1 MTILEITLSPALQ
14 TSFLNLTTKSK
25 RNKWRIPELISYV
38 SLNVYWIEKYT
49 LLVVEKRI
57 ALFTDR
63 SERHVS
69 EAVDRKWSSK

>member
-14 TSFLNLTTKSK
+14 TSFLNLSTKSK

-38 SLNVYWIEKYT
+38 PLNVYWIEKYT

-57 ALFTDR
+57 ALFIDR

>member
-38 SLNVYWIEKYT
+38 SRNVYWIEKYT

-57 ALFTDR
+57 ALFIDR

>member
-57 ALFTDR
+57 ALFIDR
-63 SERHVS
+63 SERQVS

>member
-25 RNKWRIPELISYV
+25 RNEWRIPELISYV

-57 ALFTDR
+57 ALFIDR